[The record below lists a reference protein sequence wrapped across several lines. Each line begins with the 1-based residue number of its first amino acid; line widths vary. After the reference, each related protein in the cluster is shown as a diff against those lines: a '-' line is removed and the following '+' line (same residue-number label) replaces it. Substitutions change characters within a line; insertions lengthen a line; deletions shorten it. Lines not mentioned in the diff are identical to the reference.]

1 MRFSLWL
8 LRLVGVYLPLVVKA
22 TCHYSYLSISLKPL
36 TYYISRCQKYTS
48 LYRGEAEKAR
58 VEYTKALEMVQEQGQ
73 TLLLNLANQR
83 LSQAGVRTFALGSR
97 NATVK

>member
-1 MRFSLWL
+1 MVGAVPVSTGFQNKIKL
-8 LRLVGVYLPLVVKA
+8 LADLGAV
-22 TCHYSYLSISLKPL
+22 
-36 TYYISRCQKYTS
+36 SRQKMNS
-48 LYRGEAEKAR
+48 DEACSHYRGEAEKAR